1 MDICIYFRFYLENK
15 IFTQMDY
22 SYKKIKDQLF
32 SDTIPVCDR
41 DSNEGTIR
49 QRRLT
54 RPRVGINIMND

>member
-1 MDICIYFRFYLENK
+1 
-15 IFTQMDY
+15 MDY

-54 RPRVGINIMND
+54 RPRVGINIMSD